1 MEIRLTAV
9 QSLLRWLP
17 LTETWLYTQVRY
29 LPPDIESHV
38 VCRGTQNLDA
48 FPHPRI
54 HSFASQPTPA
64 QLWDRGMR
72 RLGFRRHLGLLSSV
86 IRDSG
91 ARIVHSHMG
100 NQGWMD
106 SRAVAAAGARH
117 VVTFYGVD
125 VGRLPQ
131 TDPRWNDRYA
141 DMFGSVGRVLCEG
154 EHMAQRVVDL
164 GCPEA
169 RVRVHHL
176 GIELD
181 RIPYEPRTW
190 RPGEPLRVFMA
201 GSFREKKG
209 MPYALRALARIR
221 SEVALEV
228 TVVGDASDEARSQD
242 EKRLI
247 LAAIEEGNLGD
258 NVELA
263 GYQPYD
269 TMLAQARSHH
279 VFLSPSVTAADG
291 DTEGGAPVTIIEMAA
306 SGMMIVSTT
315 HCDIP
320 GVVKD
325 GESGLLTGERDVD
338 GLVER
343 LVWLIAN
350 PGEWRRM
357 QDAGRAH
364 IENEF
369 DASRQGERLGAIY
382 EELVEPDRGS
392 R

>member
-29 LPPDIESHV
+29 LPADIESHV

-48 FPHPRI
+48 FPHPHI
-54 HSFASQPTPA
+54 HSFASRPA
-64 QLWDRGMR
+64 PEQLWDRGMR

-86 IRDSG
+86 IRNTG

-131 TDPRWNDRYA
+131 TDPRWHSRYA
-141 DMFGSVGRVLCEG
+141 EMFESVGRVLCEG
-154 EHMAQRVVDL
+154 EHMASRVVAL
-164 GCPEA
+164 GCPQA

-181 RIPYEPRTW
+181 RIPYEPRT
-190 RPGEPLRVFMA
+190 RAPGEPLRVLMA

-209 MPYALRALARIR
+209 MPYALEALAGIQNQ
-221 SEVALEV
+221 VDIEV
-228 TVVGDASDEARSQD
+228 TVIGDASDEERSQA

-247 LAAIEEGNLGD
+247 LDTIEKGNLGAK
-258 NVELA
+258 VRLL

-269 TMLAQARSHH
+269 VMLEEAKRHH

-306 SGMMIVSTT
+306 SGMMIVSTS

-320 GVVKD
+320 GVVAD
-325 GESGLLTGERDVD
+325 GETGLLAAERDVD

-343 LVWLIAN
+343 LEWLVAN

-364 IENEF
+364 MEAEF
-369 DASRQGERLGAIY
+369 DARRQGERLGEIY
-382 EELVEPDRGS
+382 AELAQSNRNS

>member
-17 LTETWLYTQVRY
+17 LTETWLYTQVRC
-29 LPPDIESHV
+29 LPPDIESHI

-54 HSFASQPTPA
+54 HSFASEPKLA
-64 QLWDRGMR
+64 QLWDRGVR
-72 RLGFRRHLGLLSSV
+72 RLGGRRHLGLLSRV
-86 IRDSG
+86 IRSAG
-91 ARIVHSHMG
+91 AQIVHSHMG

-106 SRAVAAAGARH
+106 APAVRAAGAHH

-131 TDPRWNDRYA
+131 TDPRWSDRYRE
-141 DMFGSVGRVLCEG
+141 MFASVGRVLCEG
-154 EHMAQRVVDL
+154 EHMAQRVVGL
-164 GCPEA
+164 GCPAE

-176 GIELD
+176 GIELE
-181 RIPYEPRTW
+181 RIPYEPRAW
-190 RPGEPLRVFMA
+190 NPGEPLHVLMA

-209 MPYALRALARIR
+209 MPYAMEALARMR
-221 SEVALEV
+221 DRVDLEV
-228 TVVGDASDEARSQD
+228 TVIGDASDEERSQA

-247 LAAIEEGNLGD
+247 LETIEKGNLGAK
-258 NVELA
+258 VRMM

-269 TMLAQARSHH
+269 TMLEESRRHH
-279 VFLSPSVTAADG
+279 VFLSPSVTAEDG

-306 SGMMIVSTT
+306 SGMVIVSTT

-325 GESGLLTGERDVD
+325 GESGHLAPERDVD
-338 GLVER
+338 ALVDRLER
-343 LVWLIAN
+343 VIAA
-350 PGEWRRM
+350 PDRWRAM
-357 QDAGRAH
+357 QDAGRRH
-364 IENEF
+364 IEAEF
-369 DASRQGERLGAIY
+369 DAHVQGQRLGDIY
-382 EELVEPDRGS
+382 RELAT
-392 R
+392 